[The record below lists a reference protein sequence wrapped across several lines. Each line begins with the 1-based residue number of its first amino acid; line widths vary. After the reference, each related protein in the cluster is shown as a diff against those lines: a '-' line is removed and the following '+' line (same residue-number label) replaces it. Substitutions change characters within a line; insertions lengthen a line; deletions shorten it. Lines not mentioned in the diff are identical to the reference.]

1 MKPLFLFLVFIV
13 GIPIAHAGE
22 LDGKGL
28 ICSAK
33 KQKSFEL
40 GIIFKNEGVETLGVY
55 DRIPLKITRTKG
67 TKLEV
72 YTKKIWFFIRSL
84 LYTIDREELTL
95 HVGSDQKYGWYDC
108 KVSSPDQ
115 VIKFMNERIDVLK
128 ASMKTNKL

>member
-28 ICSAK
+28 ICSK
-33 KQKSFEL
+33 KKSRSI
-40 GIIFKNEGVETLGVY
+40 GIIFKNEGVETLEVH
-55 DRIPLKITRTKG
+55 DSIPLKITRTKG